1 MNITFS
7 IIIVTW
13 NGLHHLKKFLSS
25 VAGSD
30 YNNFEIIIADNASE
44 DGTVEW
50 TKKHFPK
57 CKTVTFDKNYGYA
70 GGNNRAVKYAN
81 GDVLIFLNNDVEV
94 DKYWLQHL
102 SDSFNNEKA
111 DIVQPKIRDF
121 RDKEF
126 FEYAG
131 ACGGF
136 IDWLGYPFCRG
147 RVFNQIEKD
156 ESQYDEPTEIFWASG
171 AALAIKKELFISSGG
186 FDDDFEFHMEE
197 IDLCWRCHKQE
208 AKIIAE
214 PKSVIYHLG
223 GGSLDKSDPRKT
235 FYNYRN
241 SLLMLTKNLDSY
253 LLPKLF
259 FRLVLDGVSGAR
271 SLLSGKPMETVA
283 IIKSHFSF
291 YALFPEALQKRKI
304 LRQKAMQ
311 KTPDHLVYQKLV
323 FIRYFLFGKKTFKEL
338 MGK

>member
-1 MNITFS
+1 LNITFS

-102 SDSFNNEKA
+102 SDSFNNNKA

-121 RDKEF
+121 RDKNFLNMQEPVADLSTGWVIRF
-126 FEYAG
+126 AG
-131 ACGGF
+131 AGF
-136 IDWLGYPFCRG
+136 LIRLKRMNHNMMNQRKFSGH
-147 RVFNQIEKD
+147 RVRHW
-156 ESQYDEPTEIFWASG
+156 P
-171 AALAIKKELFISSGG
+171 
-186 FDDDFEFHMEE
+186 
-197 IDLCWRCHKQE
+197 
-208 AKIIAE
+208 
-214 PKSVIYHLG
+214 
-223 GGSLDKSDPRKT
+223 
-235 FYNYRN
+235 
-241 SLLMLTKNLDSY
+241 
-253 LLPKLF
+253 
-259 FRLVLDGVSGAR
+259 
-271 SLLSGKPMETVA
+271 
-283 IIKSHFSF
+283 
-291 YALFPEALQKRKI
+291 
-304 LRQKAMQ
+304 
-311 KTPDHLVYQKLV
+311 
-323 FIRYFLFGKKTFKEL
+323 
-338 MGK
+338 